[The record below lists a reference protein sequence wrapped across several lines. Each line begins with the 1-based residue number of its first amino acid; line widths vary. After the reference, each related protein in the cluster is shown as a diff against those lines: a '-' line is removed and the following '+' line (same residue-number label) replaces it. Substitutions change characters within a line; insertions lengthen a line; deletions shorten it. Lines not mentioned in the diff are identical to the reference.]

1 MISICVLFLCTWNLR
16 HSSLCPSS
24 RGERGGDRIGGV
36 EQEDAVVPLSSKL
49 ERLDSKFLSSVD
61 WVEVVREKVLES
73 EDVWWL

>member
-24 RGERGGDRIGGV
+24 RGERGGENIGGV
-36 EQEDAVVPLSSKL
+36 EQKDAVVPLSSKL

-61 WVEVVREKVLES
+61 WVEVVRENVLES